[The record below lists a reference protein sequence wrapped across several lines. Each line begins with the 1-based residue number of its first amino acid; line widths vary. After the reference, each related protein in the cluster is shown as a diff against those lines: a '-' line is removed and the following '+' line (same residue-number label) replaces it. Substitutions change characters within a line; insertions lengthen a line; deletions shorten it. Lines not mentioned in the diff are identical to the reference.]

1 MGPRCLVG
9 YLLPLVPHQLVETL
23 TLSPILRDDVTVST
37 APPRRRPWALGL
49 RARITVG
56 FSLLGLLVSVGLA
69 LISFYLAQQKLQN
82 DFDASSVKVAA
93 VKARNARDGLRPETA
108 NPLDVQ
114 KSLTSDDG
122 FIAVKSRDI
131 WYDTTRTYGVL
142 QSTRA
147 DITDPIDKSNAT
159 IGKARVT
166 LTTKE
171 RGTRD
176 YLLVAIHT
184 PVPPDAADAAARF
197 TVTYV
202 QGFELT
208 GLRKTLRTLG
218 GSLALG
224 ATIATVGAASIGLW
238 TSRRVLRPLARVSDA
253 ASRLAS
259 GSLDTRLKNESDP
272 ELQRLATSFN
282 DMADAV
288 QERIQ
293 REARFA
299 SDVSHELRT
308 PLQTLIG
315 SIEMLDARKADL
327 PERSRQALE
336 LLVGQTKRFHQMVLD
351 LLEISRLDAG
361 AADLHTEPVLLD
373 QFVSRVA
380 SRYGYAHV
388 PVITESTWQQQ
399 PVVVDRRRLERA
411 LANLL
416 GNAENHAGGPV
427 QITLSGA
434 NSSIGPVIHVG
445 VEDAGPGVA
454 EAERERIFERFARGA
469 TARHRAGTGLGLALV
484 REHIHLQGGRVWVE
498 DRPNGAGARFVI
510 ELPAEEE

>member
-9 YLLPLVPHQLVETL
+9 CLLPLAPHQLVETL

-69 LISFYLAQQKLQN
+69 IISFYITQQRILKAFEVN
-82 DFDASSVKVAA
+82 SRTVAA
-93 VKARNARDGLRPETA
+93 TKARTARDALRPEST
-108 NPLDVQ
+108 NPQTLLNTTLSPDTGTFVV
-114 KSLTSDDG
+114 
-122 FIAVKSRDI
+122 VKSRGFWFPSDV
-131 WYDTTRTYGVL
+131 YDRLVAARPDVSAALEGTTSVKTQLRFDPKGEQKPSDYLVVVIQTPVNTT
-142 QSTRA
+142 S
-147 DITDPIDKSNAT
+147 TDPAT
-159 IGKARVT
+159 Q
-166 LTTKE
+166 
-171 RGTRD
+171 
-176 YLLVAIHT
+176 
-184 PVPPDAADAAARF
+184 F
-197 TVTYV
+197 TATYV
-202 QGFELT
+202 QGFDYT
-208 GLRKTLRTLG
+208 DVRRTLNTLG
-218 GSLALG
+218 ASLALG
-224 ATIATVGAASIGLW
+224 ATIATLGAASIGLW

-259 GSLDTRLKNESDP
+259 GGLDTRLKNESDP

-327 PERSRQALE
+327 PDRSRQALE

-388 PVITESTWQQQ
+388 PVITEATWQQQ

-434 NSSIGPVIHVG
+434 SSSAGQVIHVG

-454 EAERERIFERFARGA
+454 ESERERIFERFARGA

-484 REHIHLQGGRVWVE
+484 HEHIHLQGGRVWVE

>member
-1 MGPRCLVG
+1 
-9 YLLPLVPHQLVETL
+9 
-23 TLSPILRDDVTVST
+23 
-37 APPRRRPWALGL
+37 
-49 RARITVG
+49 VG

-69 LISFYLAQQKLQN
+69 LISFFLAQRNLQK
-82 DFDASSVKVAA
+82 DFDSSRIKVAA
-93 VKARNARDGLRPETA
+93 GRARTARDALRPPNVDPFT
-108 NPLDVQ
+108 LSQ
-114 KSLTSDDG
+114 TTLTSEDG
-122 FIAVKSRDI
+122 FVAVVSREQV
-131 WYDTTRTYGVL
+131 YENAGLYKQVQETRPDVAG
-142 QSTRA
+142 
-147 DITDPIDKSNAT
+147 PIDAGT
-159 IGKARVT
+159 TPIGKANVT
-166 LTTKE
+166 LGTKE
-171 RGTRD
+171 
-176 YLLVAIHT
+176 YLLVAIKT
-184 PVPPDAADAAARF
+184 PVAPTDDTQF
-197 TVTYV
+197 TITYV
-202 QGFELT
+202 QGFDRS
-208 GLRKTLRTLG
+208 GLKATLNTLG
-218 GSLALG
+218 ASLAAG
-224 ATIATVGAASIGLW
+224 ATIATLGAAAIGLW

-259 GSLDTRLKNESDP
+259 GSLDTRLKDESDP

-327 PERSRQALE
+327 PDRSRQALE

-388 PVITESTWQQQ
+388 PVITEATWQQQ

-434 NSSIGPVIHVG
+434 NGSQGPVIHVG

-454 EAERERIFERFARGA
+454 EAERDRIFERFARGA

-484 REHIHLQGGRVWVE
+484 HEHIHLQGGRVWVE

>member
-9 YLLPLVPHQLVETL
+9 CLLPLAPHQLVERL

-69 LISFYLAQQKLQN
+69 LISFYLAQQKLQK
-82 DFDASSVKVAA
+82 DFEDSSLKVAA
-93 VKARNARDGLRPETA
+93 PKARIARDDLRVEGRKPEELYNTTLA
-108 NPLDVQ
+108 ADPGTFV
-114 KSLTSDDG
+114 
-122 FIAVKSRDI
+122 AVKSRDQ
-131 WYDTTRTYGVL
+131 WYSATNLFTEQVK
-142 QSTRA
+142 SVSP
-147 DITDPIDKSNAT
+147 DIYDSIDRGLS
-159 IGKARVT
+159 GKGRVT
-166 LTTKE
+166 INKT
-171 RGTRD
+171 D
-176 YLLVAIHT
+176 YLIVAIKT
-184 PVPPDAADAAARF
+184 PVDKVSNYSA
-197 TVTYV
+197 TYV
-202 QGFELT
+202 QGFDRS
-208 GLRKTLRTLG
+208 GLKTTLSTLG
-218 GSLALG
+218 ASLAAG
-224 ATIATVGAASIGLW
+224 ATIATLGAAAIGLW

-259 GSLDTRLKNESDP
+259 GSLDTRLKDESDP

-288 QERIQ
+288 QARIQ

-388 PVITESTWQQQ
+388 PVITEATWQQQ

-434 NSSIGPVIHVG
+434 SSSAGQVIHVG

-454 EAERERIFERFARGA
+454 ESERERIFERFARGA

-484 REHIHLQGGRVWVE
+484 HEHIHLQGGRVWVE

>member
-1 MGPRCLVG
+1 MSSDL
-9 YLLPLVPHQLVETL
+9 
-23 TLSPILRDDVTVST
+23 
-37 APPRRRPWALGL
+37 PRRRPWLLGL

-69 LISFYLAQQKLQN
+69 LISFYLTQQQLLGNFDSTSVGVAASKARLVRDTLRGENVNAAQQLKDN
-82 DFDASSVKVAA
+82 FT
-93 VKARNARDGLRPETA
+93 PETGFVA
-108 NPLDVQ
+108 VEIDGAWYGDNGKINLLAAEPKAAALTDAINRGNASGRQRIRLDGKDYLVV
-114 KSLTSDDG
+114 SIVTP
-122 FIAVKSRDI
+122 A
-131 WYDTTRTYGVL
+131 
-142 QSTRA
+142 
-147 DITDPIDKSNAT
+147 DKS
-159 IGKARVT
+159 K
-166 LTTKE
+166 
-171 RGTRD
+171 
-176 YLLVAIHT
+176 
-184 PVPPDAADAAARF
+184 F
-197 TVTYV
+197 TATYV
-202 QGFELT
+202 QGFELG
-208 GLRKTLRTLG
+208 GLNKTLGTLA
-218 GSLALG
+218 GSLAAG
-224 ATIATVGAASIGLW
+224 ATIATLGAAGIGLW

-259 GSLDTRLKNESDP
+259 GGLDTRLKDESDP

-282 DMADAV
+282 NMADAV

-388 PVITESTWQQQ
+388 PVITEATWQHQ

-434 NSSIGPVIHVG
+434 SDYDGMQVVHLG

-454 EAERERIFERFARGA
+454 EAERDRIFERFARGA

-484 REHIHLQGGRVWVE
+484 HEHIQLQGGRVWVE
-498 DRPNGAGARFVI
+498 DRPNGTGARFVI
-510 ELPAEEE
+510 ELPAEEES

>member
-9 YLLPLVPHQLVETL
+9 CLLPLAPHQLVETL

-82 DFDASSVKVAA
+82 DFEESSLKVAA
-93 VKARNARDGLRPETA
+93 PKARIARDALRVPGVDPTTLYNTTLA
-108 NPLDVQ
+108 AD
-114 KSLTSDDG
+114 SG
-122 FIAVKSRDI
+122 FVAVKSGTQWYSATNLFTEQVKSVSKDI
-131 WYDTTRTYGVL
+131 YE
-142 QSTRA
+142 
-147 DITDPIDKSNAT
+147 PIDRGQS
-159 IGKARVT
+159 GKGRVT
-166 LTTKE
+166 INKTE
-171 RGTRD
+171 
-176 YLLVAIHT
+176 YLVVAIKT
-184 PVPPDAADAAARF
+184 PVDEVTNYSA
-197 TVTYV
+197 TYV

-208 GLRKTLRTLG
+208 GLKSTLNTLG
-218 GSLALG
+218 ASLAAG
-224 ATIATVGAASIGLW
+224 ATIATLGAAAIGLW

-327 PERSRQALE
+327 PDRSRQALE

-388 PVITESTWQQQ
+388 PVITEATWQQQ

-434 NSSIGPVIHVG
+434 SSSVGQVIHLG

-484 REHIHLQGGRVWVE
+484 HEHIHLQGGRVWVE

>member
-1 MGPRCLVG
+1 
-9 YLLPLVPHQLVETL
+9 
-23 TLSPILRDDVTVST
+23 
-37 APPRRRPWALGL
+37 
-49 RARITVG
+49 VG

-69 LISFYLAQQKLQN
+69 LISFYLAQQKLQK
-82 DFDASSVKVAA
+82 DFEESSLKVAA
-93 VKARNARDGLRPETA
+93 PKARIARDALRVEGIDPKTLYNTTLA
-108 NPLDVQ
+108 TD
-114 KSLTSDDG
+114 SG
-122 FIAVKSRDI
+122 FVAVKSREQ
-131 WYDTTRTYGVL
+131 WYSATNLFTVQVKNSSPGIY
-142 QSTRA
+142 
-147 DITDPIDKSNAT
+147 DPIDRGQP
-159 IGKARVT
+159 GKGRVT
-166 LTTKE
+166 FNKV
-171 RGTRD
+171 D
-176 YLLVAIHT
+176 YLVVAIKT
-184 PVPPDAADAAARF
+184 PVDEVTNYSA
-197 TVTYV
+197 TYV

-208 GLRKTLRTLG
+208 GLKSTLSTLG
-218 GSLALG
+218 ASLAAG
-224 ATIATVGAASIGLW
+224 ATIATLGAAAIGLW

-327 PERSRQALE
+327 PDRSRQALE

-388 PVITESTWQQQ
+388 PVITEATWQQQ

-434 NSSIGPVIHVG
+434 NGNHGPVIHVG

-454 EAERERIFERFARGA
+454 EAERDRIFERFARGA

-484 REHIHLQGGRVWVE
+484 HEHIHLQGGRVWVE

>member
-9 YLLPLVPHQLVETL
+9 CLLPLAPHQLVETP

-69 LISFYLAQQKLQN
+69 LISFYLAQRNLQK
-82 DFDASSVKVAA
+82 DFDSSRIKVAA
-93 VKARNARDGLRPETA
+93 GRARTARDALRPPNVDPNT
-108 NPLDVQ
+108 LSQ
-114 KSLTSDDG
+114 TTLTSEDG
-122 FIAVKSRDI
+122 FVAILSRDLV
-131 WYDTTRTYGVL
+131 YENAGLYRQVQETRKDV
-142 QSTRA
+142 A
-147 DITDPIDKSNAT
+147 DPIDAGT
-159 IGKARVT
+159 TPIGKATVT

-171 RGTRD
+171 LGTRE
-176 YLLVAIHT
+176 YLLVAIKT
-184 PVPPDAADAAARF
+184 PVASEATDEARF
-197 TVTYV
+197 TITYV
-202 QGFELT
+202 QGFDRS
-208 GLRKTLRTLG
+208 GLKATLSTLG
-218 GSLALG
+218 ASLAAG
-224 ATIATVGAASIGLW
+224 ATIATLGAAAIGLW

-259 GSLDTRLKNESDP
+259 GSLDTRLKDESDP

-327 PERSRQALE
+327 PDRSRQALE

-388 PVITESTWQQQ
+388 PVITEATWQQQ

-434 NSSIGPVIHVG
+434 NGNHGPVIHVG

-454 EAERERIFERFARGA
+454 EAERDRIFERFARGA

-484 REHIHLQGGRVWVE
+484 HEHIQLQGGRVWVE

>member
-9 YLLPLVPHQLVETL
+9 CLLPLAPHQLVETL

-69 LISFYLAQQKLQN
+69 LISFYLAQQKLQK
-82 DFDASSVKVAA
+82 DFEESSLKVAA
-93 VKARNARDGLRPETA
+93 PKARIARDALRVPGVDPKTLENTTLA
-108 NPLDVQ
+108 AD
-114 KSLTSDDG
+114 SG
-122 FIAVKSRDI
+122 FVAVKSRDQ
-131 WYDTTRTYGVL
+131 WYSATNLFTEQVKNV
-142 QSTRA
+142 SK
-147 DITDPIDKSNAT
+147 DIYEPIDRGQS
-159 IGKARVT
+159 GKGRVT
-166 LTTKE
+166 INKTE
-171 RGTRD
+171 
-176 YLLVAIHT
+176 YLVVAIKT
-184 PVPPDAADAAARF
+184 PVDEVTNYSA
-197 TVTYV
+197 TYV

-208 GLRKTLRTLG
+208 GLKSTLNTLG
-218 GSLALG
+218 ASLAAG
-224 ATIATVGAASIGLW
+224 ATIATLGAAAIGLW

-388 PVITESTWQQQ
+388 PVITEATWQQQ

-434 NSSIGPVIHVG
+434 SSSVGQVIHVG

-484 REHIHLQGGRVWVE
+484 HEHIHLQGGRVWVE